1 MSEDR
6 LESWLVKFVVEVR
19 HSDGKPYSQN
29 SLYQICCGLGR
40 ALRVTDRSEIDS
52 FNSPG
57 FAMFR
62 DTLDSCIKKL
72 KAISNFEVKQAEPIT
87 GKVEDHLWQKGLLK
101 DSTTIGIV

>member
-1 MSEDR
+1 M
-6 LESWLVKFVVEVR
+6 ESHIPKTVSIRYAVDSGVLCV
-19 HSDGKPYSQN
+19 
-29 SLYQICCGLGR
+29 LL
-40 ALRVTDRSEIDS
+40 DRSEIDS